1 MPKKRESN
9 EGDQK
14 TVSLKALAAYL
25 QLSPATIS
33 LVINKSPRAQSI
45 PKATQERILE
55 AAQKLN
61 YKPNF
66 FARSLRSRRTF
77 TVGVLVPEAREG
89 YSTMVI
95 RGIENY
101 LLDAGYFFFMASHH
115 RHPDLVDQYP
125 RMLMERSVEG
135 IIIIDTLLER
145 EIPVPVVT
153 VSGHQKIPGVTN
165 VVLDHQR
172 AADLALRHLYEL
184 GHRDI
189 AFMKGQ
195 SFSSDSAVRWDAIC
209 RAARSLKLEM
219 PPELCV
225 ELLEDTVSPELGI
238 PVMDEVLKRG
248 HPFSAVFAYNDLSAI
263 GATYSLREAGL
274 RVPEDVSVV
283 GFDDIPL
290 AAFQNPS
297 LTTVRQPLEKM
308 GAVAARTL
316 LDRIQGNT
324 ELPDEILVEPE
335 LAVRKSTGPVNANP
349 RRAAR
354 KTSA

>member
-1 MPKKRESN
+1 MAKKRESN
-9 EGDQK
+9 ETEQK
-14 TVSLKALAAYL
+14 TVSLKALAAHL

-45 PKATQERILE
+45 PKATQERIFE
-55 AAQKLN
+55 AARKLN

-101 LLDAGYFFFMASHH
+101 LLDAGYFYFMASHH
-115 RHPDLVDQYP
+115 RRPDLVDQYP

-135 IIIIDTLLER
+135 FIVIDTQLEQD
-145 EIPVPVVT
+145 VPLPIVT
-153 VSGHQKIPGVTN
+153 VSGHQKMSGVTN
-165 VVLDHQR
+165 IVLDHQR

-195 SFSSDSAVRWDAIC
+195 SFSSDTEVRWDAIC
-209 RAARSLKLEM
+209 RAARALKLDM

-225 ELLEDTVSPELGI
+225 ELLEDTISPELGI

-248 HPFSAVFAYNDLSAI
+248 HPFTAVFAYNDLSAI
-263 GATYSLREAGL
+263 GAIHSLREAGL
-274 RVPEDVSVV
+274 RVPEDVSVI

-297 LTTVRQPLEKM
+297 LTTVRQPLEEM
-308 GAVAARTL
+308 GAAAARTL
-316 LDRIQGNT
+316 VDRTQGT
-324 ELPDEILVEPE
+324 IDLPDEIRVEPE
-335 LAVRKSTGPVNANP
+335 LAVRKSTGPAP
-349 RRAAR
+349 AASSRTAR
-354 KTSA
+354 KSIG